1 MWWTGGL
8 RGPEYDSIVHDL
20 ADGVPDGPP
29 HIIFVANV
37 NVNDDGQL
45 KVNVNRFS
53 NDNVWNAENRHRIV
67 VPKLSFLS
75 SLFGE
80 SFVEC

>member
-1 MWWTGGL
+1 LG
-8 RGPEYDSIVHDL
+8 
-20 ADGVPDGPP
+20 DGATDGSL

-37 NVNDDGQL
+37 NFDDDGRL

-67 VPKLSFLS
+67 VPKLLFLS
-75 SLFGE
+75 LLCGE
-80 SFVEC
+80 SFAQKTFTPAAEHASYLLELFG